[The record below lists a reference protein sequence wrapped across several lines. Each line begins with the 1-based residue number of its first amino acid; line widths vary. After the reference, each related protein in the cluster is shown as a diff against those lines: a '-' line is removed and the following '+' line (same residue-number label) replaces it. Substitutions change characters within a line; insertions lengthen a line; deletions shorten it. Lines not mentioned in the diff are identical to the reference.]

1 MLANDTPP
9 AELRLRGASAAQRAV
24 MLALALGATHRPR
37 TWVFTMLGQL
47 DEREGAKRLTS
58 ERVRE
63 VIRQL
68 SDAGWAEENP
78 QRQGLWR
85 LAPDMDTAVLLD
97 LLARPDF
104 DSLVLALAQHEKV
117 DGPKGLHRH
126 FASVNAAAALL
137 RLEFFAGKP
146 LDEVADRWGDAC
158 AWAGWDQAVGMALS
172 GVTNVALVRRLHP
185 SVQVHVVSHGLR
197 QVLLTW
203 EPPRLPLEDLATEL
217 LAVLPAPND
226 LRLRMLLA
234 EYRLCSGRAD
244 AAENEPDAGMAPLLQ
259 PLHEATGEDA
269 VYRSSLARAVEA
281 GVLATQARWAQAE
294 QRYDTALAGLRKY
307 TGQRKGIL
315 SDVLMLP
322 YLQCLLSQQTP
333 SSLDKALKL
342 CLAEAGQRKPTADSP
357 WGAAA
362 LAVQM
367 RRGDSPR
374 DLAQFAPLGW
384 GDGTSQLDFWRWL
397 MRAWLKVDNAVQPL
411 SKAEH
416 EAADALL
423 ARLERAG
430 LHRLYAQCEDAL
442 NLLAARPVRPTFFV
456 PAAQESWRAALAAL
470 AAIGGPA
477 QPSSNSNPSAPAKR
491 ICWALAL
498 DDDGAICEVTP
509 YEQKRGARGWNR
521 PQPASLWALS
531 QASNLPPHDAQVVRC
546 IQRSAHGSARDLR
559 VDAAAAVMALIGHP
573 AVEFSDQPGVAIT
586 LEAAPPQLEVAEV
599 GESLRLTVYP
609 PLRGPSPTQW
619 FLNAGETRAA
629 EALASTTVIR
639 ESAQRA
645 RVVRFTPAQ
654 RRAALLLGD
663 GLNVPK
669 DASNLL
675 QPVLQ
680 GLGAHFQVH
689 VDSLPGGRDVPAQ
702 SALRAELTPLGEGL
716 RLRLVVAPFGPEGP
730 RTVPGHGRAR
740 MIAAVGGQTLAAQRD
755 LAAEKR
761 HLASVREAC
770 PLLGG
775 TETGPAEFEILDAE
789 DALDVLETLPQ
800 LEAVQALDWPAGRPV
815 TVSSVGVAQLRMR
828 VHSDRDWF
836 ALDGSVQVDEA
847 QVLSLEQLL
856 QWSSGSRG
864 RFVPLGEG
872 RYLALTQELRARIA
886 DLSAVVELQRGQ
898 VSVPAVAALWLD
910 ATLDGAD
917 RDADDDLRQRIRRLA
932 EAQELAPVS
941 PSALQAELRPY
952 QLDGYQWAM
961 RLAAAGWGA
970 CLADDMGLGKTLQ
983 ALAVLLARAGEGPA
997 LVVAPTSL
1005 MGNWLSEARRYA
1017 PSLKLCAYGDGA
1029 NRDTLLADAAA
1040 HDVVIVSYGLL
1051 LLNVDA
1057 FGACEWHTLVLD
1069 EAQAL
1074 KNSAAKRTQ
1083 AVHALKTDFRLALSG
1098 TPIENRLAELWS
1110 IMRICNPGLLGSS
1123 ARFNERFAGPIERD
1137 GDRDA
1142 QRTLKRLVAPFI
1154 LRRTRSQVLDDLPPR
1169 TELTLTIRPDEA
1181 ERAHYEVLRRHA
1193 LAAAEQSL
1201 SAGGGQAQINV
1212 LAQLTRLRRAACDP
1226 RLVTPELGL
1235 VGAKVQAF
1243 GELALEL
1250 AANGHKALV
1259 FSQFV
1264 DFLTLLREPLDAA
1277 GIGYQYLDGA
1287 TPTAERTRRVN
1298 AFQAGEGALFL
1309 ISLKAG
1315 GFGLNLTVADYV
1327 VIADPWWNPAAE
1339 DQASG
1344 RAHRIGQLRP
1354 VTVYRLVSA
1363 GTLEERIVELHQ
1375 HKRALADGVLE
1386 GTESHSALD
1395 ATALMELMRG

>member
-1 MLANDTPP
+1 ML
-9 AELRLRGASAAQRAV
+9 SH
-24 MLALALGATHRPR
+24 LG
-37 TWVFTMLGQL
+37 
-47 DEREGAKRLTS
+47 EREGGKRLTS
-58 ERVRE
+58 ERVHE

-68 SDAGWAEENP
+68 SRAGWAEETP
-78 QRQGLWR
+78 MRKGFWR
-85 LAPDMDTAVLLD
+85 LAPDIDNAVMLE

-104 DSLVLALAQHEKV
+104 DALVQALAQHENV

-172 GVTNVALVRRLHP
+172 GVTNAALARRLHP

-197 QVLLTW
+197 QFLLAW
-203 EPPRLPLEDLATEL
+203 EPATLPLEDLATEL

-234 EYRLCSGRAD
+234 EYRLCTGRAD
-244 AAENEPDAGMAPLLQ
+244 AAESEPGAEMDILLQ

-294 QRYDTALAGLRKY
+294 QRYDTALAALRKQ
-307 TGQRKGIL
+307 TGQRKGVL

-322 YLQCLLSQQTP
+322 YLQCLLAQQTP

-342 CLAEAGQRKPTADSP
+342 CLAETGQRRPTADSP

-367 RRGDSPR
+367 RRGDTPR
-374 DLAQFAPLGW
+374 DLAQFTPLHW
-384 GDGTSQLDFWRWL
+384 GGGTSSQLDFWRWL
-397 MRAWLKVDNAVQPL
+397 MRAWLKEDNTVQPL
-411 SKAEH
+411 SKAER

-423 ARLERAG
+423 ARLQRAG

-442 NLLAARPVRPTFFV
+442 NVLAGRPVRPTFFV

-477 QPSSNSNPSAPAKR
+477 QPSTNSDPTALARR
-491 ICWALAL
+491 ICWALEL
-498 DDDGAICEVTP
+498 GDDGAILDVTP

-546 IQRSAHGSARDLR
+546 IQRSARGSARDLR
-559 VDAAAAVMALIGHP
+559 IDAAAAVMALIGHP
-573 AVEFSDQPGVAIT
+573 AVEFSDQPGVVIT

-599 GESLRLTVYP
+599 GENLRLTVYP
-609 PLRGPSPTQW
+609 PLRGPSSTQW
-619 FLNAGETRAA
+619 FYNAGETRAA

-639 ESAQRA
+639 EGAQRA

-669 DASNLL
+669 EASNLL

-702 SALRAELTPLGEGL
+702 SALRAELTPLGAGL
-716 RLRLVVAPFGPEGP
+716 RLRLVVAPLGPEGP

-740 MIAAVGGQTLAAQRD
+740 MIAAVGGQPFAAQRD
-755 LAAEKR
+755 LAAERR

-775 TETGPAEFEILDAE
+775 TEIGPAEFEILDAE
-789 DALDVLETLPQ
+789 DALDVLEALPQ

-815 TVSSVGVAQLRMR
+815 TVSSVGLAQLRVR
-828 VHSDRDWF
+828 VHGDRDWF

-886 DLSAVVELQRGQ
+886 DLAAVVELQRGQ
-898 VSVPAVAALWLD
+898 ASVPAVAALWLD
-910 ATLDGAD
+910 AALDGAD
-917 RDADDDLRQRIRRLA
+917 RLSDDALRQRIGRLT
-932 EAQELAPVS
+932 EAQELAPAL

-983 ALAVLLARAGEGPA
+983 ALAELLARSGGGPA

-1017 PSLKLCAYGDGA
+1017 PSLKLCAYGDGV
-1029 NRDTLLADAAA
+1029 NRDNLLVEAAA
-1040 HDVVIVSYGLL
+1040 HDVVLVSYGLL

-1057 FGACEWHTLVLD
+1057 FAACEWHTVVLD

-1074 KNSAAKRTQ
+1074 KNSTARRTQ
-1083 AVHALKTDFRLALSG
+1083 AVHGLKTNFRLALSG
-1098 TPIENRLAELWS
+1098 TPIENRLTELWS
-1110 IMRICNPGLLGSS
+1110 IMRICNPGLLGSL

-1142 QRTLKRLVAPFI
+1142 QRTLKRLVGPFI

-1169 TELTLTIRPDEA
+1169 TELTLTIHPDET
-1181 ERAHYEVLRRHA
+1181 ERAHYEALRRQA
-1193 LAAAEQSL
+1193 LAAAEQSM
-1201 SAGGGQAQINV
+1201 SASGGHAQINV

-1235 VGAKVQAF
+1235 AGAKVQAF

-1250 AANGHKALV
+1250 AANAHKALV

-1287 TPTAERTRRVN
+1287 TPTAERTRRVS
-1298 AFQAGEGALFL
+1298 AFQAGGGALFL